1 MHENL
6 NGLTSEEAQKRLQ
19 QYGKNKLKEEKKSF
33 WQRLFH
39 IFWGP
44 IPWMIELAAI
54 LSFVLERW
62 PDFILI
68 TLLLLVNAALEIF
81 QNYKADNAMD
91 ALKNSLALKARVKR
105 DDKWQE
111 ILAEDLVPGD
121 LVSVKLGNVIP
132 ADIKLIEGEYLSVDQ
147 AALTGESLPVSKK
160 VGDVIYSGSTAK
172 LGEMIGEVEKT
183 GMNTYF
189 GKTAQLISSAKTV
202 SHFQQNV
209 LGIGHFLIFATLI
222 VCAVML
228 GHDLWH
234 AYQSHDFK
242 NEFGSSIIY
251 MLVLVVAG
259 IPVALPAVL
268 SVTMAVG
275 ASRLAKLKTIVTK
288 LTAIEELAGI
298 NILCSDKTGTL
309 TKNQLKITKVQGFH
323 DHNENDV
330 LALAVL
336 ASAAHNPDAIDQ
348 AVIDACQQPLTNTTQ
363 QKFIP
368 FDPICK
374 KTEATIVESG
384 QTYQVA
390 KGATQVIFSLCEHDD
405 QIKTA
410 EKQVDELATKG
421 YRTLAVAKQHN
432 KQWQLVGL
440 FALYDPPR
448 DDTKSTIHEIM
459 QKGVDVKMITGDHV
473 AIAKELARELGMGD
487 HIYVASDFLKSEAKD
502 KYQELLH
509 ANGFAEVLPEHKF
522 AIVEE
527 LQKKGNIVGMTGDGV
542 NDAPALKQ
550 ADVGIA
556 VQGATDAAR
565 ASADLVLTQS
575 GLSVITTAIEES
587 RRIFGRMKSYSMY
600 RISETV
606 RLLLFLLAAILI
618 YDTHPLTALMI
629 ILIALLND
637 IPIMMIAYDNME
649 VIPKPAQWSL
659 HEIVIIAVGLAI
671 VGVISTFGLYY
682 IAGHYWFA
690 DIAPHSLKLAYLS
703 TVAFMGILCG
713 GNLTIYLTRNHNYVL
728 SKPLPEWKFALA
740 TLFSLVAGTLLSVY
754 GIGDGSGLQGI
765 GWLYVGYC
773 WLYILVWFIFTMFV
787 KVFLYKLFKF

>member
-1 MHENL
+1 MQQNL
-6 NGLTSEEAQKRLQ
+6 NGLTTQEANKRLQ

-33 WQRLFH
+33 WQRLFKM
-39 IFWGP
+39 FWGP

-54 LSFVLERW
+54 LSFILERW

-68 TLLLLVNAALEIF
+68 TTLLIVNAALEIF

-91 ALKNSLALKARVKR
+91 ALKNSLALKAHVKR
-105 DDKWQE
+105 DGRWQDV
-111 ILAEDLVPGD
+111 LAEDLVPGD
-121 LVSVKLGNVIP
+121 IVSVKLGNVIP
-132 ADIKLIEGEYLSVDQ
+132 ADLKLVNGEYLSVDQ
-147 AALTGESLPVSKK
+147 SALTGESLPVSKK
-160 VGDVIYSGSTAK
+160 IGDDVYSGSTAK
-172 LGEMIGEVEKT
+172 LGEMIGVVDKT
-183 GMNTYF
+183 GMDTYF
-189 GKTAQLISSAKTV
+189 GRTAQLVSSAKTV

-209 LGIGHFLIFATLI
+209 MGIGHFLIFATLI
-222 VCAVML
+222 VCAIML
-228 GHDLWH
+228 THDLWT
-234 AYQSHDFK
+234 AYQSHAFK
-242 NEFGSSIIY
+242 AEFGDSIIY

-298 NILCSDKTGTL
+298 NILCTDKTGTL
-309 TKNQLKITKVQGFH
+309 TKNQLKITKVQGYHEH
-323 DHNENDV
+323 DENSV
-330 LALAVL
+330 LTMAVL
-336 ASAAHNPDAIDQ
+336 ASAEHNPDAIDE
-348 AVIDACQQPLTNTTQ
+348 AVIKACEAPLVKVTR
-363 QKFIP
+363 KSFIP
-368 FDPICK
+368 FDPVSK
-374 KTEATIVESG
+374 KTLATILDDG
-384 QTYQVA
+384 ITYQVA
-390 KGATQVIFSLCEHDD
+390 KGATQVIFALCENDD
-405 QIKTA
+405 AIKVA
-410 EKQVDELATKG
+410 EQEVNALASKG
-421 YRTLAVAKQHN
+421 YRTLAVAK
-432 KQWQLVGL
+432 KQSDSWQLVGL

-448 DDTKSTIHEIM
+448 DDTKATLAEVMH
-459 QKGVDVKMITGDHV
+459 KGVDVKMITGDHV
-473 AIAKELARELGMGD
+473 AIAKELAGELGLGTN
-487 HIYVASDFLKSEAKD
+487 IYVASDFLESEAKD
-502 KYQELLH
+502 KYQELIN

-542 NDAPALKQ
+542 NDAPVLKQ

-606 RLLLFLLAAILI
+606 RLLLFLLTAILV

-649 VIPKPAQWSL
+649 VIPKPAEWSL
-659 HEIVIIAVGLAI
+659 HEIIIIAVGLSI
-671 VGVISTFGLYY
+671 VGVVSTFGLYY
-682 IAGHYWFA
+682 IAAHYWFV
-690 DIAPHSLKLAYLS
+690 DMMSHVLKLSYLS

-713 GNLTIYLTRNHNYVL
+713 GNLTIYLTRNRDFIW

-740 TLFSLVAGTLLSVY
+740 TLFSLIAGTLLSVY
-754 GIGDGSGLQGI
+754 GISDGLQGI

-773 WLYILVWFIFTMFV
+773 WAYILLWFIFTMFV
-787 KVFLYKLFKF
+787 KVFLYKIFRF